1 MIRAYV
7 GSELILTGLS
17 PEQTRTWQAR
27 ATYDNPAFAA
37 ARRDGR
43 FTGPTRDNPE
53 GIPERLRLWRAEE
66 GPDGEA
72 LVLPRGLL
80 SAVEDALRP
89 ELRDLRVCPPLSAP
103 FRLSATLRDYQLAA
117 VSTIQDDEQG
127 VIQAPTGSGKTVI
140 GLGLIAALGT
150 PALFVVHTRV
160 LLDQTAESM
169 AEMLGVTPGR
179 IGDGKCVVGD
189 VTVAMVQT
197 LMRAT
202 PGVIRDLS
210 RRFGLVIL
218 DEAHHAPAA
227 SFRKVIAQFPAR
239 YRVGLTATPTR
250 KDGLHG
256 MLYDVIGPVAYRV
269 APSRLIDSGAIVPA
283 EVVKIRTR
291 WIPRPK
297 KEGES
302 AIPMVKRSEAQT
314 KRIESSGRKVRQTVD
329 YGRLIALLVESG
341 ERNQVLVDSIVE
353 LHEERSLVLTERVEH
368 AKRLADALTARG
380 LRASAMTGDC
390 GKVARSVIL
399 SGLRAGTL
407 PVLVSTPHLVG
418 EGFNLPTIDTVFLA
432 APNGNIAKTTQ
443 LLGRVLRPSKGKTRG
458 RIVDF
463 RDDDVPLLRGQAA
476 QRDRVYRTFERA
488 PLALGR
494 VA

>member
-1 MIRAYV
+1 MIRAFI
-7 GSELILTGLS
+7 GTELALTGLS
-17 PEQTRTWQAR
+17 PEQIRTWQAR
-27 ATYDNPAFAA
+27 ATYDNPLFAA

-43 FTGPTRDNPE
+43 FTGPTRANPE
-53 GIPERLRLWRAEE
+53 GIPERLRLWRIEE
-66 GPDGEA
+66 GPEGEA

-103 FRLSATLRDYQLAA
+103 LRLSATLRDYQQAA
-117 VSTIQDDEQG
+117 VSVIRDDEQG

-140 GLGLIAALGT
+140 GLGLIAALET

-160 LLDQTAESM
+160 LLDQTAASM
-169 AEMLGVTPGR
+169 AAMLGVTPGR

-202 PGVIRDLS
+202 PSVIRDLS

-227 SFRKVIAQFPAR
+227 SFREVVARFPAR

-283 EVVKIRTR
+283 EVVRIRTG
-291 WIPRPK
+291 WTPREVPVQRLS
-297 KEGES
+297 G
-302 AIPMVKRSEAQT
+302 AQV
-314 KRIESSGRKVRQTVD
+314 RRLEHEGRKARQSVD

-341 ERNQVLVDSIVE
+341 ERNQVLVDSIVD

-368 AKRLADALTARG
+368 AKRLADVLTARG

-390 GKVARSVIL
+390 GKAARSVIL

-418 EGFNLPTIDTVFLA
+418 EGFDLPTIDTVFLA
-432 APNGNIAKTTQ
+432 APNGNVAKTTQ
-443 LLGRVLRPSKGKTRG
+443 ILGRVLRPSKGKTRG

-463 RDDDVPLLRGQAA
+463 RDDDVPTLRGQAA